1 MPNWVYNEVRI
12 AGDRGLLEEVRVFLR
27 GDEGEFDFNKLIPE
41 PKELLQFDSPLGRD
55 EVIKYVATHISLK
68 NAPFP
73 ESDLEEAKQ
82 ALSNVRKYGARDW
95 YDWRCDHWGTKW
107 NTANAY
113 SDFVNGE
120 LVYHFETAWSLA
132 EPILQALFNKYPNLE
147 FVWEFHEENEC
158 TYLDEDCEEWTET
171 WHIVQSC
178 DISPSDLEDGSDRPY
193 IVTDVERSGCD

>member
-82 ALSNVRKYGARDW
+82 ALSNIRMYGARDW

-132 EPILQALFNKYPNLE
+132 EPILQALFNKYPTLD
-147 FVWEFHEENEC
+147 FVWEFHEETEC
-158 TYLDEDCEEWTET
+158 TYLDEDCEEWIET
-171 WHIVQSC
+171 WHIAEAC
-178 DISPSDLEDGSDRPY
+178 DISPSDMEDGSDRPY
-193 IVTDVERSGCD
+193 IVTDVERSGSD

>member
-12 AGDRGLLEEVRVFLR
+12 AGDRELLEEVRVFLR

-73 ESDLEEAKQ
+73 DSDLEEAKQ

-107 NTANAY
+107 NTDNAE
-113 SDFVNGE
+113 SEFVNGE
-120 LVYHFETAWSLA
+120 LVYHFATAWSLA
-132 EPILQALFNKYPNLE
+132 EPILQALFNKYPTLD
-147 FVWEFHEENEC
+147 FVWEFHEESEC

-193 IVTDVERSGCD
+193 IVTDVELIP